1 MNKQGYRTTEFW
13 VTVLAILA
21 SVLVASDDLLEPKY
35 SGIAAAIASGMYAI
49 SRSLAKRG

>member
-1 MNKQGYRTTEFW
+1 MKTGYKTTEFW

>member
-1 MNKQGYRTTEFW
+1 MKTGYKTTEFW

-35 SGIAAAIASGMYAI
+35 SGIAAAIASGKYAI

>member
-1 MNKQGYRTTEFW
+1 MKTGYKTTEFW

-21 SVLVASDDLLEPKY
+21 SVLVASDDILEPRW
-35 SGIAAAIASGMYAI
+35 SGLAASLASGLYAI

>member
-1 MNKQGYRTTEFW
+1 MKTGYKTTEFW

-35 SGIAAAIASGMYAI
+35 SGIAAAIASGM
-49 SRSLAKRG
+49 